1 MNILGSFYTSQ
12 LSKLSF
18 GSVFQKGDDFF
29 IRIMIEGRDNGD
41 NLVVANLKNGEV
53 QLMDCETDVLYYP
66 NQELFLS

>member
-12 LSKLSF
+12 LSNLSF
-18 GSVFQKGDDFF
+18 GSVFQKEDDFF

>member
-12 LSKLSF
+12 LSKLPF

-29 IRIMIEGRDNGD
+29 IRIMIEGRDNAD

-53 QLMDCETDVLYYP
+53 QMMDCETDVLYYP